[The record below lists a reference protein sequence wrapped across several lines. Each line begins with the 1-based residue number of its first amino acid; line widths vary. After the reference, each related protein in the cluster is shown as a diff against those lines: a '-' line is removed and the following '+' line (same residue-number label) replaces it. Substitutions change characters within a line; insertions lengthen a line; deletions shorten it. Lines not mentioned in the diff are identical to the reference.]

1 VTAVLFYTLTTLID
15 RDSSAETPSTNS
27 FNEEIVLKRLK
38 YFIDT
43 SQISFGRELDDFV
56 LMIVDIMISA
66 NGKYNAVVMESD
78 MIFLRLGDC
87 GSFCGCFL

>member
-1 VTAVLFYTLTTLID
+1 MTAVLFYTLTTLID
-15 RDSSAETPSTNS
+15 RDSSAEMPSTNS

-56 LMIVDIMISA
+56 LAIVDMMISA
-66 NGKYNAVVMESD
+66 NGKYNTVVMESD
-78 MIFLRLGDC
+78 MIFLRLSDC

>member
-1 VTAVLFYTLTTLID
+1 MVRTLLRKRARNRTRRKYCFVVAYLTPWSLGVTAVLFYTLTTLID

-43 SQISFGRELDDFV
+43 SQISFGRELDD
-56 LMIVDIMISA
+56 L
-66 NGKYNAVVMESD
+66 
-78 MIFLRLGDC
+78 C
-87 GSFCGCFL
+87 